1 MFCYFVPRYLYFATL
16 WNQLI
21 MYFIPL
27 STLHEIIIK
36 CLFLKFLLLIIL
48 NFCRDLSSFFLFEN
62 LRLFQS
68 AGLLAWWWQFWNNP
82 MKAIAEWVC
91 SAGGLRN
98 KMFIAHPHLK
108 AYTYLV
114 TILMINITTIQFA
127 YTSTRLPICR
137 CICRTA
143 G

>member
-1 MFCYFVPRYLYFATL
+1 MKTFWSILGFYTNNSRWSSERNSSFMF
-16 WNQLI
+16 
-21 MYFIPL
+21 MFIFYQK
-27 STLHEIIIK
+27 I
-36 CLFLKFLLLIIL
+36 LLNIL

-114 TILMINITTIQFA
+114 TILMIDITRICILRQDYQYTVAFA
-127 YTSTRLPICR
+127 PTPLLCSVL
-137 CICRTA
+137 
-143 G
+143 